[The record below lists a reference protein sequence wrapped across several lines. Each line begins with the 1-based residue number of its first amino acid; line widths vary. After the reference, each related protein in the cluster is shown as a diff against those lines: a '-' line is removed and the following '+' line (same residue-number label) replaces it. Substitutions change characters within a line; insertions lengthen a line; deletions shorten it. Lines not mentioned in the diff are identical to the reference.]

1 MVSEVVALGY
11 IGKCLIAGGLAGV
24 LNGLFGAGG
33 GLVLVPL
40 FVGWLKIEEKRAFAT
55 SVAVILPLSI
65 ASYALF
71 RLQGNHVWSDALPY
85 LLGGMVGGG
94 LSIKLFR
101 NLSAV
106 WLHRLFGILIL
117 YGAVKAVFLL

>member
-1 MVSEVVALGY
+1 MLN
-11 IGKCLIAGGLAGV
+11 IGKCLIAGGLAGA

-40 FVGWLKIEEKRAFAT
+40 FINWLRMEEKHAFAT

-65 ASYALF
+65 VSF
-71 RLQGNHVWSDALPY
+71 IQFSIDGNNVWREALPY

-94 LSIKLFR
+94 ISIGLFR
-101 NLSAV
+101 NISSV

-117 YGAVKAVFLL
+117 YGAIKAVFLL